1 MKFQKAKNLDSQAK
15 GLALDRLRIAGLFLA
30 IVMAAIVFQSQ
41 TPAFLSSQNL
51 LTFLRAMSSLGIM
64 AFAQMLVILLGE
76 IDLSLGAVY
85 GLSATTLAVLWL
97 GGGALP
103 FRIPLAAALIIA
115 FLVAIGIGAANAF
128 LTSVVKIPSFIATL
142 GFLSLAQ
149 GSELLLSNASTFN
162 PAYNNPLPPAWE
174 LNFFHTIGASKLP
187 FGVPVQVGWFAL
199 MFLFFWV
206 LRHRTLFGF
215 RLGAIGG
222 NPTAAEIA
230 KLPIQKYKFIVF
242 ILSASMAA
250 LAGILDFSYVG
261 SVGPNSGGALV
272 FPVIAAVVIGGAS
285 LTGGF
290 GTIPATLLGATLLA
304 VLANGLALLG
314 VGAFAQLIFVGF
326 VTIGA
331 VTLDKV
337 TRQLANKRLN
347 RISQ

>member
-1 MKFQKAKNLDSQAK
+1 MASIKVESSKNRK
-15 GLALDRLRIAGLFLA
+15 RGLALDQLRTVGLVLA
-30 IVMAAIVFQSQ
+30 IVLSGLVFQSQ
-41 TPAFLSSQNL
+41 RSAFFSSENL
-51 LTFLRAMSSLGIM
+51 LTLLRSMSSLGIM

-76 IDLSLGAVY
+76 IDLSVGAIY

-103 FRIPLAAALIIA
+103 FHLPFVFALSIA
-115 FLVAIGIGAANAF
+115 LLVAIAIGMANAF

-162 PAYNNPLPPAWE
+162 PAYNTPLPSHSE
-174 LNFFHTIGASKLP
+174 LRFFHILGGSQLP
-187 FGVPVQVGWFAL
+187 LGIPIQVGWLAGML
-199 MFLFFWV
+199 CLFLF

-215 RLGAIGG
+215 RLVAIGG

-230 KLPIQKYKFIVF
+230 RLPIRKYKFVVF
-242 ILSASMAA
+242 ILSAVMAA

-261 SVGPNSGGALV
+261 SVGPNSGGSLV

-285 LTGGF
+285 LNGGW
-290 GTIPATLLGATLLA
+290 GTIPGTLLGATLLA

-314 VGAFAQLIFVGF
+314 VGAFAQLLFVGF

-331 VTLDKV
+331 VTLDRV
-337 TRQLANKRLN
+337 TRQFANR
-347 RISQ
+347 RSSRVTQ